1 MDIHDLD
8 IDQQGQKDF
17 DIEIRH
23 FSHAQSDLPSSAS
36 EQWQMRVEQALE
48 KRWTSSELKR
58 IGAHCRSF
66 EELQMLSSLHSGPEK
81 KRRTTRIYIA
91 D

>member
-8 IDQQGQKDF
+8 IEQQDQKDF
-17 DIEIRH
+17 DIVIRH

-36 EQWQMRVEQALE
+36 EQWQMRVKQALE

-66 EELQMLSSLHSGPEK
+66 EELQMLSRVYTQVRKRKGGPPEY
-81 KRRTTRIYIA
+81 T
-91 D
+91 